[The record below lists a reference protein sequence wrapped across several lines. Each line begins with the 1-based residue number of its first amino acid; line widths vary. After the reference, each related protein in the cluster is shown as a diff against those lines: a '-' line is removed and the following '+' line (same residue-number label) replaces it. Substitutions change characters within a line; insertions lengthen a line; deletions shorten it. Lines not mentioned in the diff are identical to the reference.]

1 MRITNQNLKANEF
14 REKLL
19 KFTYEELKKIK
30 ESQTKDFLINSKSLE
45 TYEKNFENYIV
56 VENDN
61 IIDNKDNSPVLFY
74 KYDFLKNSSPILIK
88 SKIRLTKH
96 PEKKKSTRK
105 LTDTIEI
112 NIKKS
117 NTKKIEITKNIKY
130 LRNLSNQLKK
140 NKSKIKRKY
149 SGKINKKK
157 FNKTI
162 NITYTYREDN
172 KDNENS
178 IIKLD
183 KISKLKKKKNSFK
196 KSRNKYVFDLLKK
209 SDFLTKRD
217 SQQFYLKYKNEKL

>member
-14 REKLL
+14 REILL
-19 KFTYEELKKIK
+19 KFTYKELKKIK
-30 ESQTKDFLINSKSLE
+30 ESQPKDFLINSKSLE

-96 PEKKKSTRK
+96 PEKKSTRK

-112 NIKKS
+112 NIKKT
-117 NTKKIEITKNIKY
+117 NTKKIEIKNNIKY

-140 NKSKIKRKY
+140 NKSNIKRKY

-178 IIKLD
+178 IIKLH

-196 KSRNKYVFDLLKK
+196 KARNKFIFDFLKK

-217 SQQFYLKYKNEKL
+217 SQQIYLKYKNEKL

>member
-19 KFTYEELKKIK
+19 KFTYKELKKIK
-30 ESQTKDFLINSKSLE
+30 ESQPKDFLINSKSLE

-96 PEKKKSTRK
+96 PEKKSTRK
-105 LTDTIEI
+105 LTD
-112 NIKKS
+112 
-117 NTKKIEITKNIKY
+117 IKY

-140 NKSKIKRKY
+140 NKSNIKRKY

-178 IIKLD
+178 IIKLH

-196 KSRNKYVFDLLKK
+196 KARNKFIFDFLKK

-217 SQQFYLKYKNEKL
+217 SQQIYLKYKNEKL

>member
-30 ESQTKDFLINSKSLE
+30 ESQPKDFLINSKSLE

-96 PEKKKSTRK
+96 PEKKSTRK

-117 NTKKIEITKNIKY
+117 
-130 LRNLSNQLKK
+130 RH
-140 NKSKIKRKY
+140 
-149 SGKINKKK
+149 
-157 FNKTI
+157 
-162 NITYTYREDN
+162 
-172 KDNENS
+172 
-178 IIKLD
+178 
-183 KISKLKKKKNSFK
+183 
-196 KSRNKYVFDLLKK
+196 
-209 SDFLTKRD
+209 
-217 SQQFYLKYKNEKL
+217 KYKVNKVLCS